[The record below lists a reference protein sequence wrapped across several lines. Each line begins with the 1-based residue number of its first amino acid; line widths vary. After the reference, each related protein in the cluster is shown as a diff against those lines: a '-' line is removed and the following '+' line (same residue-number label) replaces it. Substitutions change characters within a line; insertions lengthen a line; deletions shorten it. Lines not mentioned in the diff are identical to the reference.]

1 MLYFAQA
8 GDARGGQG
16 GRDERREAVLA
27 SPGRNLAGAADV
39 TSHRIVFLDRA
50 TIGPTVALTRPGFAH
65 EWAEHDATAA
75 AEVAERLAGAT
86 VAITNKVPIRAA
98 TLAALPDLRMIVVD
112 VAACK
117 QRGIVVANVRG
128 YAVHTVPEHTFAL
141 ILALRR
147 SLIGYRQDVIAG
159 EWQRAGQFCFFN
171 HPIGDLHGATLGI
184 IGEGTIG
191 QAVGRLGQ
199 AFGMRTLFAAHK
211 GVSGLGP
218 LYTPWDEVLETSD
231 VITLHAP
238 LMPATRNLI
247 ALPEFGRMKRRPLLI
262 NASRGGL
269 VNEDDLVKALDQ
281 GLIAGAGFD
290 CLTAEPP
297 GEDHPLRRILERP
310 NVIVTPHVAWASA
323 EAMQEVWGQV
333 IANLENFERGQPSNL
348 VG

>member
-1 MLYFAQA
+1 M
-8 GDARGGQG
+8 
-16 GRDERREAVLA
+16 
-27 SPGRNLAGAADV
+27 

-50 TIGPTVALTRPGFAH
+50 TIGPTVTLTRPGFAH
-65 EWAEHDATAA
+65 EWAEHEATTA
-75 AEVAERLAGAT
+75 AEVAERLDGAT
-86 VAITNKVPIRAA
+86 IAITNKVPIGAA
-98 TLAALPDLRMIVVD
+98 TLAALPDLRMIAVAATGYDVVD
-112 VAACK
+112 VAACRE
-117 QRGIVVANVRG
+117 RGIVVANVRG

-147 SLIGYRQDVIAG
+147 SLIGYRRDVIAG
-159 EWQRAGQFCFFN
+159 EWQRAGQFCFFS

-191 QAVGRLGQ
+191 QSVARLGQ

-247 ALPEFGRMKRRPLLI
+247 ALPEFRQMRRRPLVI

-269 VNEDDLVKALDQ
+269 VNEEDLVRALDED
-281 GLIAGAGFD
+281 LIAGAGFD
-290 CLTAEPP
+290 CLTTEPP
-297 GEDHPLRRILERP
+297 GEDHPFWRILERP

-323 EAMQEVWGQV
+323 EAMQEVWDQV
-333 IANLENFERGQPSNL
+333 IANLESFERGAPSN
-348 VG
+348 VV